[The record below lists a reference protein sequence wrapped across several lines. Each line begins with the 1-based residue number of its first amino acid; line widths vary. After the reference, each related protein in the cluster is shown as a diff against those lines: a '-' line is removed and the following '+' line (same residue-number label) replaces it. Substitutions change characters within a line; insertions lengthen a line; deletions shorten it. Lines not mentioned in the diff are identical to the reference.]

1 MLSFG
6 QIVAIILVALIVLG
20 PKKTHELVRQIGRWA
35 GRARVYWRNL
45 SEELERETD
54 TADLMR
60 SLRETHQTLKGE
72 ADKFK
77 STLSDFERTVHE
89 TGKKVEDE
97 FKATEQSAGIDP
109 ASAAQPQ
116 AGASA
121 TAHPD
126 PKDTQQ
132 RG

>member
-20 PKKTHELVRQIGRWA
+20 PKKTHELVRQLGRWA

-54 TADLMR
+54 TAELMR
-60 SLRETHQTLKGE
+60 DLRQTRDTLRGE

-77 STLSDFERTVHE
+77 STVSDFERNVNE
-89 TGKKVEDE
+89 AGKKVGDE
-97 FKATEQSAGIDP
+97 FKAAEHAVDGSAPTPQPDAAAHPEDP
-109 ASAAQPQ
+109 A
-116 AGASA
+116 
-121 TAHPD
+121 
-126 PKDTQQ
+126 Q